1 MDSQPL
7 VSGKTYIL
15 QHGINDSKAKVVS
28 LNSKIDVVNQDT
40 IENGISELKL
50 NEIGEIT
57 LKTAKPIF
65 ADKYEDNPANG
76 AFILIDDQTNST
88 VGVGFVV

>member
-1 MDSQPL
+1 M
-7 VSGKTYIL
+7 
-15 QHGINDSKAKVVS
+15 
-28 LNSKIDVVNQDT
+28 NQDT
-40 IENGISELKL
+40 IESGVSELKL

-65 ADKYEDNPANG
+65 VDKYEDNPANG

-88 VGVGFVV
+88 VGVGFVL